1 MGKHTSFPIKWRIAG
16 QGFSVRAKLTNRIP
30 DNSYYQELHFSR
42 IKWQLIQAIV
52 QNSPIRLQ
60 IQAAAMP
67 CSEIQSTHYTTER
80 DTMDEQQQNTEEMID
95 GLVRS
100 ERMAHAIGQT
110 PKYIKDEIASLV
122 EGEQIPGSFGDLIK
136 RSVEM
141 TKPNNELEDTNVVS
155 IFSKRATQCP
165 NN

>member
-1 MGKHTSFPIKWRIAG
+1 MFIAIG
-16 QGFSVRAKLTNRIP
+16 RYHSCPKQNKALDHPKVQGTGESPNPPNPDRRRPNVKASCSMFSKIRLK
-30 DNSYYQELHFSR
+30 
-42 IKWQLIQAIV
+42 IQA
-52 QNSPIRLQ
+52 S
-60 IQAAAMP
+60 AMP
-67 CSEIQSTHYTTER
+67 CSEIQSTHHTTER

-136 RSVEM
+136 RSFEM
-141 TKPNNELEDTNVVS
+141 AAAHREFAGTNVVS
-155 IFSKRATQCP
+155 LFGKSSAR
-165 NN
+165 